1 VKKRT
6 RHSAEFKAKV
16 ALEAM
21 KEQSTLAELASK
33 YEVHSVQISKW
44 KQELLQ
50 RASELF
56 SKEKKDLKGQQEL
69 DAAYRH
75 IGEITLERDW
85 LKKKLNQC
93 Q

>member
-44 KQELLQ
+44 KQDCYNAL
-50 RASELF
+50 RS
-56 SKEKKDLKGQQEL
+56 SSPKRKKTLKDNRSLMQ
-69 DAAYRH
+69 H
-75 IGEITLERDW
+75 IDT
-85 LKKKLNQC
+85 
-93 Q
+93 